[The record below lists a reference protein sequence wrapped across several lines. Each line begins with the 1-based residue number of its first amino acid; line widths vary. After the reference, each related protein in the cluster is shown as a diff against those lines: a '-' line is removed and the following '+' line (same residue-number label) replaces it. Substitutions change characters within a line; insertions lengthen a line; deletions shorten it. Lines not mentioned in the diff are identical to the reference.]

1 MESAVL
7 ENVKSYHVHRDIL
20 EFLKHFDK
28 LHRKNVND
36 TKIKVYNLYGS
47 MVL

>member
-1 MESAVL
+1 MF

-28 LHRKNVND
+28 LHRKGVNV
-36 TKIKVYNLYGS
+36 TKSEVYNLYRS